1 MASVVTSALLAV
13 ANIAVGYAANST
25 SVLAAGLEFAGDV
38 AASLLVLFGMMVAAR
53 PADSNHPYGH
63 GRAEILTA
71 LAVGALLFLAG
82 AAISFRSLQ
91 KLDELYPPPPVW
103 AMWPLLAAIAV
114 RCVMAAVK
122 FRVGKRI
129 QSSALSA
136 DAWNDLVDIL
146 SAVAALTALGLS
158 LAEPE
163 RFRAADH
170 YGGFAVGLFV
180 IVTAFRVLRDSAL
193 ELMDTMPVG
202 ARINEIRQYAA
213 AVPGVVGIEKCFA
226 RKTGLQYHVD
236 LHVEVDGNITVLAS
250 HDIASAV
257 RAHLRTHLPWVADVL
272 VHIEPAGP
280 STMT

>member
-114 RCVMAAVK
+114 RGVMAAVK